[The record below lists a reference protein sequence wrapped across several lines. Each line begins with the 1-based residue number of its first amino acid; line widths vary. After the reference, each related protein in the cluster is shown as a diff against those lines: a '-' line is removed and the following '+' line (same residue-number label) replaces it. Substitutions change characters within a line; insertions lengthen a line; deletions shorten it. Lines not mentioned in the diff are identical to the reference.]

1 VVNFFQKCNI
11 CSMATSTTAPTLSPE
26 MIRAIQER
34 DMLVQE
40 CQGLLWQV
48 ARRPGC
54 IKLLMG
60 VRHGCDA

>member
-1 VVNFFQKCNI
+1 
-11 CSMATSTTAPTLSPE
+11 MATPTTAPTLSPE

-34 DMLVQE
+34 DMLVRE

-60 VRHGCDA
+60 VRHQLQIFAGYKKDRWNR